1 MKKAFVPYY
10 VSRALLSV
18 LFSLVVFGLSWKA
31 LLAAVVFFALFLL
44 YLHSG
49 WFCVDPSR
57 PLTPL
62 RRDERAKEAQRKAL
76 IAAVVV
82 GMLLYV
88 CLPLVNTRLG
98 LSILSG
104 PISLSL
110 GVLTYFVTQFILL
123 ARA

>member
-49 WFCVDPSR
+49 WFRVDPSR

>member
-1 MKKAFVPYY
+1 
-10 VSRALLSV
+10 
-18 LFSLVVFGLSWKA
+18 
-31 LLAAVVFFALFLL
+31 
-44 YLHSG
+44 
-49 WFCVDPSR
+49 
-57 PLTPL
+57 
-62 RRDERAKEAQRKAL
+62 
-76 IAAVVV
+76 
-82 GMLLYV
+82 MLLYV